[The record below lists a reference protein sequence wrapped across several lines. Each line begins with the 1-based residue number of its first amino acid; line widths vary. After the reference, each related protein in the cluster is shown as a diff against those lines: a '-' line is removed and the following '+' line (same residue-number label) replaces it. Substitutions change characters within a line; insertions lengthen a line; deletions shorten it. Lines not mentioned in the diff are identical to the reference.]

1 MITMSV
7 VCVVPTMAGV
17 CVVAAVVRGLLRRCG
32 GGLVMVVVRG
42 CLRRTAG
49 AGAIAGGLSTSCRWM
64 VVVVGH
70 GVTSS
75 GGGAGVGWKVRSR
88 RLLLT
93 TKTLEKAMAAPAI
106 IGLSRPSAASGMA
119 ATL

>member
-49 AGAIAGGLSTSCRWM
+49 AGVGGLSASCRWM
-64 VVVVGH
+64 VVAVGH
-70 GVTSS
+70 GSPRQ
-75 GGGAGVGWKVRSR
+75 GVVRDVSWKVRSR